1 MFKFMILFYDPQHN
15 LNEFEKGYARFLGMV
30 EQIPHITR
38 RQVVHVI
45 GSPSGASPYYR
56 ILELYFTDEATM
68 QTALNS
74 EAGQIVGS
82 ALHQAFLP
90 RNFRFETAFAEVY
103 EENGGTTPTDSVL
116 SS

>member
-1 MFKFMILFYDPQHN
+1 MFKFMIVFYDPQPN
-15 LNEFEKGYARFLGMV
+15 LKEFERGYARFLGMV
-30 EQIPHITR
+30 EQIPLITR

-45 GSPSGASPYYR
+45 GSPLGASPYYR
-56 ILELYFTDEATM
+56 IIELYFTDEETM

-90 RNFRFETAFAEVY
+90 RNFRFETAFTEVY
-103 EENGGTTPTDSVL
+103 EEAGGVTPPAH
-116 SS
+116 